1 MRRTT
6 RILCARVDSRVTG
19 YHRLNCKRHAGH
31 AFRSAHDVIQNQ
43 LARELRRL
51 SGLRIRDN
59 DTDMR
64 RRHSH
69 LTTQKRGDIAVI
81 GTPTSPTAYDPV
93 SRLYRSDTR

>member
-1 MRRTT
+1 MCSCGQQR
-6 RILCARVDSRVTG
+6 DWYG

-31 AFRSAHDVIQNQ
+31 AFRSTHDVIQNQ

-51 SGLRIRDN
+51 SLRICDN
-59 DTDMR
+59 DSDMR

-81 GTPTSPTAYDPV
+81 GTPTSPTVYDPV
-93 SRLYRSDTR
+93 TVLI